1 MPTSMFQRKPASV
14 MSPVGQPTLPG
25 ITVHAHDHQAVLVR
39 KPLDGGALVLRGVL
53 LVLSGHVDVFR
64 GPYRTG

>member
-1 MPTSMFQRKPASV
+1 MPTSMFQRKPAV
-14 MSPVGQPTLPG
+14 MSPVGQPALPG

-39 KPLDGGALVLRGVL
+39 IPLDGGVLVLRGVL
-53 LVLSGHVDVFR
+53 LVLSGHADVFR